1 MILLN
6 LNFRIVLYGFISFG
20 LMACRAQELEN
31 DEPIDLSGNEPTIDY
46 NAPTYW
52 DDATLIWNDEFAGTE
67 LDTSKWKFEFGNHGW
82 GNNEWQNYTDFG
94 TTEVSDG
101 TLKIIADKIGPG
113 NYTSARL
120 NSLASFTYGRM
131 EIRAKILD
139 HRGNGIWPAIWMLGS
154 NIGTMG
160 WPTCGEIDIMEY
172 VSYSPN
178 EIHFSLH
185 SNANNHKQGTQI
197 TSGPLKLETVEEEFH
212 NYGVLWTRD
221 YLKFYLDNPDNVKLI
236 FMRPLASNINNW
248 PFSQPFY
255 FLLNIAIGG
264 DWGGLKGVEDII
276 FPAVMEIDY
285 VRVYQVQ

>member
-1 MILLN
+1 MDFS
-6 LNFRIVLYGFISFG
+6 NFRIALYALISIG
-20 LMACRAQELEN
+20 LMGCRAQEIEN
-31 DEPIDLSGNEPTIDY
+31 NEPIDLSGNEPTIDY
-46 NAPTYW
+46 NDPNYW
-52 DDATLIWNDEFAGTE
+52 DDATLIWNDEFDGTE

-82 GNNEWQNYTDFG
+82 GNNEWQNYTDSG
-94 TTEVSDG
+94 TTEVSNG
-101 TLKIIADKIGPG
+101 ILKIIADKIGPG

-131 EIRAKILD
+131 EIRAKIPN

-212 NYGVLWTRD
+212 NYGILWTRD
-221 YLKFYLDNPDNVKLI
+221 YLKFYLDTPENVKLL
-236 FMRPLASNINNW
+236 FMRPLASNTNNW

-264 DWGGLKGVEDII
+264 DWGGLKGVEDSI